1 MNKRTV
7 IANLNKIANELDNN
21 GLYKEANTVT
31 KVMSRLAMDE
41 NDEYNMDD
49 YGICP
54 DCSEPLDNGM
64 CQDCGY
70 GEDEDYSGNGLTEGL
85 DEISSMMDMHGN
97 HPADKLRED
106 YSRDYNNP
114 SRSEMGNVFRDL
126 DELVQ
131 ESMTMNSKQRERY
144 EEIKKQ
150 IIDGYGDD
158 DDMGPESE
166 PFDYSSPEDE
176 GYMYGDDMS
185 GYMDKDTDF

>member
-1 MNKRTV
+1 MNKRQI
-7 IANLNKIANELDNN
+7 IASLNKIANELDNT
-21 GLYKEANTVT
+21 GLYTEANTVT
-31 KVMSRLAMDE
+31 KVMSRLAMDG

-54 DCSEPLDNGM
+54 DCSEYLEDGM

-70 GEDEDYSGNGLTEGL
+70 GEDEDKNDSTMGVTEGL

-114 SRSEMGNVFRDL
+114 SRSEMGDVFRDL
-126 DELVQ
+126 DELVV
-131 ESMTMNSKQRERY
+131 ENMTMNREQRKRF

-150 IIDGYGDD
+150 IMNSFG
-158 DDMGPESE
+158 
-166 PFDYSSPEDE
+166 
-176 GYMYGDDMS
+176 
-185 GYMDKDTDF
+185 

>member
-7 IANLNKIANELDNN
+7 LASLNKIANELDNN
-21 GLYKEANTVT
+21 GLHNEADTVT
-31 KVMSRLAMDE
+31 KVMSRLAMEFNE
-41 NDEYNMDD
+41 NSN
-49 YGICP
+49 P
-54 DCSEPLDNGM
+54 N
-64 CQDCGY
+64 
-70 GEDEDYSGNGLTEGL
+70 LTNGL

-150 IIDGYGDD
+150 IIDGYGEDY
-158 DDMGPESE
+158 DMGPESQ
-166 PFDYSSPEDE
+166 PFDYSSPEDK
-176 GYMYGDDMS
+176 GDMYGDDMS

>member
-1 MNKRTV
+1 MNKRQI
-7 IANLNKIANELDNN
+7 IASLNKIANELDNT
-21 GLYKEANTVT
+21 GLYTEANTVT

-54 DCSEPLDNGM
+54 DCGEPLDKGM

-114 SRSEMGNVFRDL
+114 SRSEMGDVFRDL
-126 DELVQ
+126 DELVV
-131 ESMTMNSKQRERY
+131 ENMTMNREQRKRF

-150 IIDGYGDD
+150 IMNSFG
-158 DDMGPESE
+158 
-166 PFDYSSPEDE
+166 
-176 GYMYGDDMS
+176 
-185 GYMDKDTDF
+185 

>member
-1 MNKRTV
+1 MNKRQI
-7 IANLNKIANELDNN
+7 IASLNKIANELDNT
-21 GLYKEANTVT
+21 GLYTEANTVT
-31 KVMSRLAMDE
+31 KVMSRLAMDG

-54 DCSEPLDNGM
+54 DCGEPLDNGM

-114 SRSEMGNVFRDL
+114 SRSEMGDVFRDL
-126 DELVQ
+126 DELVV
-131 ESMTMNSKQRERY
+131 ENMTMNREQKKRY

-150 IIDGYGDD
+150 I
-158 DDMGPESE
+158 MNA
-166 PFDYSSPEDE
+166 F
-176 GYMYGDDMS
+176 
-185 GYMDKDTDF
+185 

>member
-1 MNKRTV
+1 MNKRTIV
-7 IANLNKIANELDNN
+7 ASLNKIANELDSN

-41 NDEYNMDD
+41 NDEYGSMEDMG
-49 YGICP
+49 YCP
-54 DCSEPLDNGM
+54 E
-64 CQDCGY
+64 CQEISLIDGNCEQCGY

-114 SRSEMGNVFRDL
+114 THSEMGDVFRDL
-126 DELVQ
+126 DELVV
-131 ESMTMNSKQRERY
+131 ENMTMNREQRKRY

-150 IIDGYGDD
+150 IMNSFG
-158 DDMGPESE
+158 
-166 PFDYSSPEDE
+166 
-176 GYMYGDDMS
+176 
-185 GYMDKDTDF
+185 